1 MRRNDK
7 NRLKLL
13 IYQFL
18 QLYGYVTSHII
29 YIIIYVRYQRK
40 ISEVDVKTKAEK
52 MYRVFDDMTLDKF
65 LLNI

>member
-1 MRRNDK
+1 MMRRNDK

-18 QLYGYVTSHII
+18 QLYVYVTSHIM
-29 YIIIYVRYQRK
+29 YMRYQRK

-52 MYRVFDDMTLDKF
+52 MYRVFDDMALDKF

>member
-18 QLYGYVTSHII
+18 QLYGYVTSH
-29 YIIIYVRYQRK
+29 IIYVRYQRK

-52 MYRVFDDMTLDKF
+52 MYRVFDDMT
-65 LLNI
+65 